1 VRTADGRALTA
12 QEKVKGKKAV
22 FSHAQYQGDMA
33 V

>member
-22 FSHAQYQGDMA
+22 LNHAQHQRDMT